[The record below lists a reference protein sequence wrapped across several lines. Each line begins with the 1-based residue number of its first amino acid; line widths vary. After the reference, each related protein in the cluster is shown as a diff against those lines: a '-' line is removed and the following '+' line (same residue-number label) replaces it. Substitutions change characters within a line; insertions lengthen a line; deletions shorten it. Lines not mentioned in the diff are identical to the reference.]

1 MNHNFFLSNENL
13 VGASESSPLL
23 SLNNCLVVPGT
34 GSDSSDAASIAEESG
49 DIIIE
54 TCNENLLWNDGCI
67 HRSKSPLGYGPEAL
81 KRGLSLQRV
90 VRSRL
95 NESRD
100 KLEVSEPAIF
110 LGHAFGWYAFGHLHD
125 TFQRLFYCRDIIQ
138 DPKIEIVL
146 NRYDRVVDF
155 IHHLKAL
162 TGRDFSGGKI
172 TVLKRSDPLRHY
184 EHLFYPHSPAILTSY
199 TEESL
204 EWMRLK
210 YFNYFRTTDKQP
222 SRLYLSRTHVRPG
235 SRGVINE
242 VEVINHL
249 EERGFTVL
257 YGTESLSRIVDLFS
271 RAEIVVAG
279 NHGSLLAHSYLCP
292 ANCVIHEFCPKTR
305 IDVTQKNKLKVAK
318 EYYQHLIESDRM
330 HNISICIKMLETI
343 I

>member
-125 TFQRLFYCRDIIQ
+125 TFQRLFYCEDIIQ
-138 DPKIEIVL
+138 DPRIGLIV

-155 IHHLKAL
+155 MQHLRAL
-162 TGRDFSGGKI
+162 TGRDFSSEKI
-172 TVLKRSDPLRHY
+172 TILRKNDPLRHY
-184 EHLFYPHSPAILTSY
+184 DELFYPHAPAVLTSY
-199 TEESL
+199 TEQSL
-204 EWMRLK
+204 EWVRMK
-210 YFNYFRTTDKQP
+210 YFNYFKTTDKKP
-222 SRLYLSRTHVRPG
+222 SRLYLSRNHVRPG

-242 VEVINHL
+242 REVIDLL

-257 YGTESLSRIVDLFS
+257 YGTESLSLIVDLFS
-271 RAEIVVAG
+271 RAEIVLG

-292 ANCVIHEFCPKTR
+292 DNCVIHEFCPKTR
-305 IDVTQKNKLKVAK
+305 VDITFKQKLKVAK
-318 EYYQHLIESDRM
+318 VYYQHLVESDHM
-330 HNISICIKMLETI
+330 HNINICIKFLEEI
-343 I
+343 V